1 MPRASPTGDRVRRP
15 AMNADSPALL
25 TPDLIARLERLELAT
40 RQLPRGTGQGDR
52 RGERRGHSIEFADF
66 RSYAPGDDL
75 RFVDW
80 NLYARLDRLYLK
92 LFMDEQ
98 DLTCRILIDDSR
110 SMDFGNP
117 SKLRVAKQLTAA
129 LALVGLGH
137 QDRVQ
142 LSTTSGVGGSRGTYR
157 GRAGWDRLVADLMRI
172 TPQTGGNLLDGVR
185 RLPANTLAGGLVILI
200 SDLLDKSGYESA
212 LRALVARRQEIYVI
226 HLLAADEI
234 EPELTGDIRL
244 VDCEDGASEE
254 ISVGAGALADYR
266 HRLAAW
272 LEELRL
278 FCAKRGI
285 GYLPARS
292 DQAIDRLLL
301 EQFRRRGLLV

>member
-1 MPRASPTGDRVRRP
+1 MD
-15 AMNADSPALL
+15 ADSTPLL
-25 TPDLIARLERLELAT
+25 TPDLISRLMRLELAT
-40 RQLPRGTGQGDR
+40 RQQPRGTGQGDR
-52 RGERRGHSIEFADF
+52 RGERRGQSIEFADF

-92 LFMDEQ
+92 LFIDEQ
-98 DLTCRILIDDSR
+98 DLMCRILVDDSR
-110 SMDFGNP
+110 SMDFGQP
-117 SKLRVAKQLTAA
+117 SKLRVAKQLAAA

-142 LSTTSGVGGSRGTYR
+142 LSTTSGVGGSRAAYR
-157 GRAGWDRLVADLMRI
+157 GRAGWDRLMADLLRI
-172 TPQTGGNLLDGVR
+172 EPQAVGSLLDGVR
-185 RLPANTLAGGLVILI
+185 RLPANSYGSGMVIVI
-200 SDLLDKSGYESA
+200 SDLLDKHGYESA

-226 HLLAADEI
+226 HLLAAEEI
-234 EPELTGDIRL
+234 EPNLQGDLQL
-244 VDCEDGASEE
+244 VDCEDGSSAEV
-254 ISVGAGALADYR
+254 SVGAGAVADYR
-266 HRLAAW
+266 RRLSAW
-272 LEELRL
+272 LDELKQ

-301 EQFRRRGLLV
+301 EQLRRRGLLA